1 MDTTLDHSEKP
12 LSDDS
17 PGGTDEPFDSTL
29 GDTTSGRDGTN
40 GMSDSNLTEGVMTQR
55 WAAQQHRGDTTLNL
69 SLTPLPALQQILLC
83 CRQLH
88 AHIQHSHPQWSLRCR
103 TQGMRLPLHAPP
115 TSAACAAFSNH

>member
-69 SLTPLPALQQILLC
+69 SLTPLPALQQILMLPATT
-83 CRQLH
+83 RPH
-88 AHIQHSHPQWSLRCR
+88 T
-103 TQGMRLPLHAPP
+103 TQPP
-115 TSAACAAFSNH
+115 TVVTQMQDPRHATSPACSSYLRSLCSL